1 MNKIHFDVISVNPFF
16 SVNFML
22 KILLLDN
29 YDSFTFNLFQLIGE
43 VGGIVPDVFRND
55 KITLEAVEKYDKIL
69 LSPGP
74 GLPSEAGIMPE
85 LVKEFASTK
94 SILGVCLGHQCI
106 GEVFGARLENMTRVC
121 HGLGLETI
129 VTAKDEI
136 LFQNVPENFIS
147 GRYHSWVVKH
157 KHLPENLEITAIDA
171 ENRIMALRHKNYDV
185 RGIQFHPESV
195 LTPDGATI
203 IKNWLEK

>member
-1 MNKIHFDVISVNPFF
+1 M
-16 SVNFML
+16 M

-43 VGGIVPDVFRND
+43 VAGVVPEVFRND
-55 KITLEAVEKYDKIL
+55 KIALEAVEKYDKIL

-85 LVKEFASTK
+85 LVKHFAARK

-106 GEVFGARLENMTRVC
+106 GEVFGARLENLSRVC
-121 HGLGLETI
+121 HGFGIETV
-129 VTAKDEI
+129 VTRPDEK
-136 LFQNVPENFIS
+136 LFQNLPQRFVS
-147 GRYHSWVVKH
+147 GRYHSWVVSKEN
-157 KHLPENLEITAIDA
+157 LPPELEITATDD
-171 ENRIMALRHKNYDV
+171 ENRIMALRHKNFDA

-203 IKNWLEK
+203 MRNWLND